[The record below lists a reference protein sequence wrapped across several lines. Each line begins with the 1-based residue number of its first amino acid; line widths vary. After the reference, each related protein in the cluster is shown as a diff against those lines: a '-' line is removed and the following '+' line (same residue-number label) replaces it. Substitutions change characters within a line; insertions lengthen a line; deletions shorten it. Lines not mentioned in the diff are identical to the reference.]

1 MLKNF
6 LKTGARMLLR
16 QKGYTVVNIT
26 GLAVG
31 VAVCLLILLWVQDE
45 LRYDRFHENADRIY
59 RTIWDGKFGDNQW
72 SIPLGPVPV
81 GETIR
86 SQFTEVES
94 ATQLIRQGRT
104 IRHRGEYIIENDFLF
119 VDEHFFDVFTVDFIS
134 GRPETAL
141 QNPDA
146 VVLTEETGRRY
157 FGEDDPIDK
166 ILELADG
173 SILQVTGVVRQFPSH
188 SHIRFDFLANITS
201 LPIYRQRIDDWG
213 SATAF
218 TYFVLHDGTGGVE
231 FQFTLNR
238 YVHADIYPEDL
249 FETGNYFGFTVQSFT
264 DIHLG
269 RKYEYDFPV
278 SGNRTYVYLFSV
290 VGIFILLLACVNYVN
305 LTTARSMKRAREVGI
320 RKTVGSG
327 RFQLVYQFLF
337 ETLILVSA
345 AVIIAAGLAD
355 LSMPLFNDITG
366 KDLTV
371 FELGY
376 GITAGMFV
384 VFIIVISLLAGFYP
398 AALLSTYRP
407 ITMLRQGTDEIAGGF
422 KLRNA
427 LVVFQFCVSII
438 LIIGTYVVHTQL
450 QYLQSKQLGFD
461 KEYVLI
467 IEGARTLGDRGQ
479 IFIDE
484 ITALPGVKGA
494 AQSLYLPGKDYDSMP
509 FEPEQPA
516 NYEISSLT
524 YDLIDHNFIDVI
536 GLEILS
542 GRNFDPDRT
551 ADSTAFIINEAAAAA
566 LGWDEP
572 VGRELSTFGGFVRGQ
587 VIGVVRDFHFRSL
600 HHPVEPI
607 VFPHIRFP
615 PRYISVRMEP
625 GNIEDGIVSVRSVWD
640 DFVPTRPFVY
650 SFLDEDLDMLYRS
663 EQQSASLFNIFS
675 GLSVIIACLGLFGI
689 ATYTAERRT
698 KEIGIRKV
706 LGASVSGIVG
716 LLSKDLLKLVIFS
729 NIIAWPVAYIA
740 MNKWLENFAYR
751 FEPGLT
757 LFITASL
764 ITIVI
769 AVLTV
774 SYQAIRAALTN
785 PVEAL
790 RYE

>member
-16 QKGYTVVNIT
+16 QKGYTVINIA

-31 VAVCLLILLWVQDE
+31 VAVCFLILLWVQDE
-45 LRYDRFHENADRIY
+45 LRYDRFHENADRMY
-59 RTIWDGKFGDNQW
+59 RTIWDGKFGDNEW

-81 GETIR
+81 GETLR

-104 IRHRGEYIIENDFLF
+104 IRYRGEYIIENNFLF
-119 VDEHFFDVFTVDFIS
+119 VDEHFLDVFTVDFIS
-134 GRPETAL
+134 GTPETAL

-146 VVLTEETGRRY
+146 VVLTEESARRY
-157 FGEDDPIDK
+157 FGEDDPVGN
-166 ILELADG
+166 ILELTDG
-173 SILQVTGVVRQFPSH
+173 SMLQVTGVVREFPSH
-188 SHIRFDFLANITS
+188 SHIQFDFLANITS
-201 LPIYRQRIDDWG
+201 LPLYRQRIDDWG

-218 TYFVLHDGTGGVE
+218 TYFTLHDGTGGKD
-231 FQFTLNR
+231 FQTTLNR

-249 FETGNYFGFTVQSFT
+249 FEAGNYFGFTIQPLT

-269 RKYEYDFPV
+269 KKYEYDFPV

-290 VGIFILLLACVNYVN
+290 IGIFILLLACVNYVN

-337 ETLILVSA
+337 ETLILVSV
-345 AVIIAAGLAD
+345 AVLIAIGLAD
-355 LSMPLFNDITG
+355 LAMPLFNDITG
-366 KDLTV
+366 KELTI
-371 FELGY
+371 FEIGY
-376 GITAGMFV
+376 GSTAGMFI

-398 AALLSTYRP
+398 AALLSSYRP
-407 ITMLRQGTDEIAGGF
+407 MTMLRHGSDGIAGGF

-438 LIIGTYVVHTQL
+438 LIIGTYIVHTQL
-450 QYLQSKQLGFD
+450 QYLQNKQLGFD
-461 KEYVLI
+461 KEYVLV
-467 IEGARTLGDRGQ
+467 IEGAGMLGDRAQ

-484 ITALPGVKGA
+484 ITSLPGIKGA
-494 AQSLYLPGKDYDSMP
+494 AQSLYLPGRGYDSMP

-536 GLEILS
+536 GLEIIS
-542 GRNFDPDRT
+542 GRNFDPNRT

-566 LGWDEP
+566 LGWEEP
-572 VGRELSTFGGFVRGQ
+572 VGRELSTYGGQVRGP

-607 VFPHIRFP
+607 IFPYIRWT
-615 PRYISVRMEP
+615 PRFISVRLQP
-625 GNIEDGIVSVRSVWD
+625 GNIREGIESVRSVWD
-640 DFVPTRPFVY
+640 NLVPNRPFMY
-650 SFLDEDLDMLYRS
+650 SFLDENIDMLYRS
-663 EQQSASLFNIFS
+663 EQQTASIFNIFS
-675 GLSVIIACLGLFGI
+675 VLSIFIACLGLFGI
-689 ATYTAERRT
+689 ATYSAERRT

-706 LGASVSGIVG
+706 LGASVTGIVG
-716 LLSKDLLKLVIFS
+716 LLSKELIKLVIFS

-751 FEPGLT
+751 IEPGLT

-764 ITIVI
+764 IAIVI
-769 AVLTV
+769 ALLTV
-774 SYQAIRAALTN
+774 SYQAIRAATTN
-785 PVEAL
+785 PVESL